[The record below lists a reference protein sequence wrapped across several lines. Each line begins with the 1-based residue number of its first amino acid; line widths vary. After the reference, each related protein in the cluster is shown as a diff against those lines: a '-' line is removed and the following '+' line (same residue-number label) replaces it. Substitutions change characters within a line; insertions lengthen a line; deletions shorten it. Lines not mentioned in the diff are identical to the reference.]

1 MVFINL
7 ICTVQDSKDIV
18 LVLIDEEVLWRGKHT
33 EEKDGGRRRRWRRRL
48 SEIERGHCLS
58 GGIRD
63 KAQDK
68 IGRGMRIGK
77 LCLLYQGHC
86 WQNMHTIAKE
96 VTY

>member
-1 MVFINL
+1 MERE
-7 ICTVQDSKDIV
+7 TYRG
-18 LVLIDEEVLWRGKHT
+18 ERLWKMEKVEGKT
-33 EEKDGGRRRRWRRRL
+33 LRSRARAL
-48 SEIERGHCLS
+48 PV

-68 IGRGMRIGK
+68 IERGMRIGK

-86 WQNMHTIAKE
+86 WQNMHTVAKE